1 MAKFPAPLT
10 YFKQSVVFRCPA
22 TYENCAAGGDSG
34 ARRGQFL
41 CDIDTRDPYTVLVY
55 GIDVEAIQPLLS
67 FLRSVRTVPW
77 VPEIGTVRL
86 SGARNQITCASFIRS
101 CLLGRGLECLLSC
114 PCKSA

>member
-67 FLRSVRTVPW
+67 FLQSVRTVPW
-77 VPEIGTVRL
+77 VPEIGTFGCQRQGIKSRVPPL
-86 SGARNQITCASFIRS
+86 SDPVSS
-101 CLLGRGLECLLSC
+101 GRGWSVSC
-114 PCKSA
+114 QSL